1 MHIFILFVYAQY
13 SSVTIHGER
22 TTEKYKIWTQHG
34 FSTLVTTS
42 TITSTILVLLLFS
55 LISNITLNPQDN
67 LRDIL
72 NEASHSTEQ
81 QNKSKTGTNNSNVL
95 HHSGSTKTTA
105 EVGQSLEE
113 GFGRPQNKRAR
124 VLADMNYQLKTENG
138 EQFYINIYITWT
150 IEYHINM
157 NYYQYHC
164 VSVIIN
170 IDYYQY

>member
-1 MHIFILFVYAQY
+1 MVLL
-13 SSVTIHGER
+13 
-22 TTEKYKIWTQHG
+22 
-34 FSTLVTTS
+34 LVL
-42 TITSTILVLLLFS
+42 LVLLLFS
-55 LISNITLNPQDN
+55 LFSNITLNPQDN

-81 QNKSKTGTNNSNVL
+81 QNKSKTDTNNSNVL

-138 EQFYINIYITWT
+138 EQFYINIYNMDNRL
-150 IEYHINM
+150 IEYHINIWIIINTIM
-157 NYYQYHC
+157 CQLL
-164 VSVIIN
+164 SILIIIN
-170 IDYYQY
+170 IKC